1 MDKVELAPLRPL
13 DDFLLQTAR
22 FQVPVINDPERWA
35 NRVTSNLLYY
45 QTNYMLLAG
54 LIFLLVGVFHPVQMI
69 FGCAAVVA
77 AFGLFVF
84 SSNNQ
89 AQLRRFKRQHPGICL
104 VAILVSGYIIIH
116 LFGSVIVFLFGIA
129 LPLLVILVHASLRLR
144 NIKNKI
150 ATKVEYVGINR
161 TPMGV
166 LLEALGMESEAGS

>member
-1 MDKVELAPLRPL
+1 MDTVELAPLRPL
-13 DDFLLQTAR
+13 DDFLLQAAR
-22 FQVPVINDPERWA
+22 FQVPPLNDPERWT

-54 LIFLLVGVFHPVQMI
+54 LIFLLVGIFHPVQMI
-69 FGCAAVVA
+69 FGFASVVA
-77 AFGLFVF
+77 AFGLFVV

-89 AQLRRFKRQHPGICL
+89 AQLRRFKRQHPGVCL
-104 VAILVSGYIIIH
+104 MAILALGYLLIH

-150 ATKVEYVGINR
+150 ASKVEYVGIHR
-161 TPMGV
+161 TPMGF